1 MRYRASGK
9 DREGEMAVTSLRQKS
24 KISEAEWQTRCDLAA
39 LYRIVD
45 KLRMTDLIYTHLSAR
60 VPGEPNHFLINRYG
74 EFFDEV
80 TASSLVKMD
89 FDGNVVGE
97 PGEFNEAG
105 WTIHSGVLM
114 ARPDAN
120 CVMHLHT
127 RASVAVAAQAGGL
140 RPISQQSLLVLG
152 NLAYH
157 DYDVVVGNMDEREHL
172 GKDCAKADCIILRNH
187 GLLTMGKTIKETF
200 KRMYFLE
207 TACQIQTAAGDGEL
221 MEVSEPSRSA
231 AIRRYEEKWASGTYA
246 DLEWES
252 ILRMLDRSG
261 ADYRQ

>member
-1 MRYRASGK
+1 
-9 DREGEMAVTSLRQKS
+9 MAVTSLRQES
-24 KISEAEWQTRCDLAA
+24 QISEAEWQTRCDLAA

-60 VPGEPNHFLINRYG
+60 VPGEPSHFLINRYG

-89 FDGNVVGE
+89 FDGNVIGE
-97 PGEFNEAG
+97 QGEFNEAG

-127 RASVAVAAQAGGL
+127 RASVAVAAQACGL
-140 RPISQQSLLVLG
+140 RPISQQALLVLG

-157 DYDVVVGNMDEREHL
+157 EYDVVVGNMDEREHL
-172 GKDCAKADCIILRNH
+172 GKDCAKADCVILRNH
-187 GLLTMGKTIKETF
+187 GLLTVGKSIKEAF

-221 MEVSEPSRSA
+221 IEVSEPSRA
-231 AIRRYEEKWASGTYA
+231 VAIKRYESNWASGTYA
-246 DLEWES
+246 DLEWDS
-252 ILRMLDRSG
+252 LLRMLDRQG

>member
-1 MRYRASGK
+1 MS
-9 DREGEMAVTSLRQKS
+9 VTTLRQRTD
-24 KISEAEWQTRCDLAA
+24 ISDAEWQVRCDLAA

-60 VPGEPNHFLINRYG
+60 VPGEPNQFLINRYG

-89 FDGNVVGE
+89 FDGNVIGE
-97 PGEFNEAG
+97 PGEFNDAG
-105 WTIHSGVLM
+105 WAIHSGVLM

-127 RASVAVAAQAGGL
+127 RASVAVSAQKCGL

-152 NLAYH
+152 SLGYH
-157 DYDVVVGNMDEREHL
+157 DYEVVVGNMDEREHL

-187 GLLTMGKTIKETF
+187 GLLTIGRSIKEAF
-200 KRMYFLE
+200 KRMYLLE

-221 MEVSEPSRSA
+221 VDVAEPARSA
-231 AIRRYEEKWASGTYA
+231 AIKRFDSLWEDETYA

-252 ILRMLDRSG
+252 LLRMLDRQGS
-261 ADYRQ
+261 DYRQ

>member
-1 MRYRASGK
+1 
-9 DREGEMAVTSLRQKS
+9 MAVTSLRQKS

-60 VPGEPNHFLINRYG
+60 VPDEPDHFLINRYG

-89 FDGNVVGE
+89 FDGNVIGE

-114 ARPDAN
+114 ARPEAN

-127 RASVAVAAQAGGL
+127 RASVAVAAQASGL

-152 NLAYH
+152 SLAYH
-157 DYDVVVGNMDEREHL
+157 EYDVVVGNMDEREHL

-187 GLLTMGKTIKETF
+187 GLLTVGKTIRESF

-207 TACQIQTAAGDGEL
+207 TACQIQTAAGDGSL
-221 MEVSEPSRSA
+221 IEVPEPSLGAS
-231 AIRRYEEKWASGTYA
+231 IRRYEEKWASGTYA

-252 ILRMLDRSG
+252 MLRMLDRSG
-261 ADYRQ
+261 SDYRQ

>member
-1 MRYRASGK
+1 MS
-9 DREGEMAVTSLRQKS
+9 VTSLNRKS
-24 KISEAEWQTRCDLAA
+24 GMSEAEWQTRCDLAA

-60 VPGEPNHFLINRYG
+60 VPDEPNHFLINRYG

-89 FDGNVVGE
+89 FDGNVIGE
-97 PGEFNEAG
+97 PGLFNDAG

-114 ARPDAN
+114 ARPDAT

-127 RASVAVAAQAGGL
+127 RASVAVSAQASGL
-140 RPISQQSLLVLG
+140 RPISQQSLAVLG

-157 DYDVVVGNMDEREHL
+157 DYDLVVGNMDERESL
-172 GKDCAKADCIILRNH
+172 GKSCSQADCVIMRNH
-187 GLLTMGKTIKETF
+187 GLLTVGRTIQESF
-200 KRMYFLE
+200 KRMYYLE

-221 MEVSEPSRSA
+221 IEVAEPARSTV
-231 AIRRYEEKWASGTYA
+231 IQRFEDGWADGGYA
-246 DLEWES
+246 NLEWDS
-252 ILRMLDRSG
+252 ILRKLDREG
-261 ADYRQ
+261 ADYKQ

>member
-1 MRYRASGK
+1 MS
-9 DREGEMAVTSLRQKS
+9 VTSLHKKS
-24 KISEAEWQTRCDLAA
+24 GMSEAEWQTRCNLAA

-60 VPGEPNHFLINRYG
+60 VPEEPDHFLINRYG

-89 FDGNVVGE
+89 MDGKVVGA

-120 CVMHLHT
+120 YVMHLHT
-127 RASVAVAAQAGGL
+127 RASVAVSAQKGGL
-140 RPISQQSLLVLG
+140 RPISQQALLVLG

-157 DYDVVVGNMDEREHL
+157 EYDVVVGNMDERETL

-187 GLLTMGKTIKETF
+187 GLLTVGKTAQECF

-207 TACQIQTAAGDGEL
+207 TACQIQVSAGDGE
-221 MEVSEPSRSA
+221 MIEFSDEVREA
-231 AIRRYEEKWASGTYA
+231 AIKRYEGKWASGSYA

-252 ILRMLDRSG
+252 LTRMLDRHG

>member
-1 MRYRASGK
+1 
-9 DREGEMAVTSLRQKS
+9 MAVTSLRQKS
-24 KISEAEWQTRCDLAA
+24 EISEAEWQTRCDLAA

-60 VPGEPNHFLINRYG
+60 VPGEPNHFLINHYG

-89 FDGNVVGE
+89 FDGNVIGE

-127 RASVAVAAQAGGL
+127 RASVAVAAQASGL

-152 NLAYH
+152 SLAYH
-157 DYDVVVGNMDEREHL
+157 EYDVVVGNMDEREHL

-187 GLLTMGKTIKETF
+187 GLLTVGKSIPETF

-207 TACQIQTAAGDGEL
+207 TACQIQTAAGDGAL
-221 MEVSEPSRSA
+221 IEVPEPSLSA
-231 AIRRYEEKWASGTYA
+231 SIRRYEEKWASGTYA

-252 ILRMLDRSG
+252 MLRMLDRSG
-261 ADYRQ
+261 ADYRR

>member
-1 MRYRASGK
+1 
-9 DREGEMAVTSLRQKS
+9 MAVTSLRQKS
-24 KISEAEWQTRCDLAA
+24 EIGEAEWQTRCDLAA

-60 VPGEPNHFLINRYG
+60 VPDEPDHFLINRYG

-89 FDGNVVGE
+89 FDGNVIGE

-127 RASVAVAAQAGGL
+127 RASVAVAAQASGL

-157 DYDVVVGNMDEREHL
+157 EYDVVVGNMDEREHL

-187 GLLTMGKTIKETF
+187 GLLTVGKTIRETF

-207 TACQIQTAAGDGEL
+207 TACQIQTAAGDGAL
-221 MEVSEPSRSA
+221 IEVPEPSLSA
-231 AIRRYEEKWASGTYA
+231 SIRRYEEKWASGTYA

-252 ILRMLDRSG
+252 MLRMLDRSG
-261 ADYRQ
+261 SDYRQ

>member
-1 MRYRASGK
+1 
-9 DREGEMAVTSLRQKS
+9 MAVTSLRQKS

-60 VPGEPNHFLINRYG
+60 VPDEPDHFLINRYG

-89 FDGNVVGE
+89 FDGNVIGE

-157 DYDVVVGNMDEREHL
+157 EYDVVVGNMDEREHL

-187 GLLTMGKTIKETF
+187 GLLTVGKTIRETF

-207 TACQIQTAAGDGEL
+207 TACQIQTAAGDGPL
-221 MEVSEPSRSA
+221 IEVGEPSCSA
-231 AIRRYEEKWASGTYA
+231 AIQRYEEKWASGTYA

-252 ILRMLDRSG
+252 MLRMLERSG
-261 ADYRQ
+261 SDYRQ

>member
-1 MRYRASGK
+1 
-9 DREGEMAVTSLRQKS
+9 MAVTSLRQKS

-45 KLRMTDLIYTHLSAR
+45 RLRMTDLIYTHLSAR
-60 VPGEPNHFLINRYG
+60 VPGEPHHFLINRYG

-127 RASVAVAAQAGGL
+127 RASVAVSAQACGL
-140 RPISQQSLLVLG
+140 RPVSQQSLLVLG
-152 NLAYH
+152 SLGYH
-157 DYDVVVGNMDEREHL
+157 DYGVVVGNMDEREHL

-187 GLLTMGKTIKETF
+187 GLLTVGRTIKEAF

-207 TACQIQTAAGDGEL
+207 TACQIQTAAGDGAL
-221 MEVSEPSRSA
+221 IEVAEPSRSA
-231 AIRRYEEKWASGTYA
+231 AMQRYEQQWASGTYA

-252 ILRMLDRSG
+252 LLRMLERTGS
-261 ADYRQ
+261 DYRD

>member
-1 MRYRASGK
+1 MS
-9 DREGEMAVTSLRQKS
+9 VTSLRK
-24 KISEAEWQTRCDLAA
+24 KADISEAEWQMRCDLAA

-127 RASVAVAAQAGGL
+127 RASVAVAAQKGGL
-140 RPISQQSLLVLG
+140 KPISQQALLVLG
-152 NLAYH
+152 SLAYH
-157 DYDVVVGNMDEREHL
+157 EYDVVVGNMDERDHL

-187 GLLTMGKTIKETF
+187 GLLTMGKSIRECF

-207 TACQIQTAAGDGEL
+207 TACQIQVSAGDGEL
-221 MEVSEPSRSA
+221 IEVSEA
-231 AIRRYEEKWASGTYA
+231 ARKAAVARYEGKWAGGTYA

-252 ILRMLDRSG
+252 LLRMLERQG
-261 ADYRQ
+261 ADYRR

>member
-1 MRYRASGK
+1 MS
-9 DREGEMAVTSLRQKS
+9 VTSLRK
-24 KISEAEWQTRCDLAA
+24 KADISEAEWQMRCDLAA

-60 VPGEPNHFLINRYG
+60 VPGEPDHFLINRYG

-127 RASVAVAAQAGGL
+127 RASVAVAAQKGGL
-140 RPISQQSLLVLG
+140 RPISQQALLVLG

-157 DYDVVVGNMDEREHL
+157 EYDVVVGNMDEREHL
-172 GKDCAKADCIILRNH
+172 GKDCAKADCVILRNH
-187 GLLTMGKTIKETF
+187 GLLTMGKSVKETF

-221 MEVSEPSRSA
+221 IEVPKTTVDA
-231 AIRRYEEKWASGTYA
+231 AIKRYEKKWASGTYA

-252 ILRMLDRSG
+252 LLRMLDRQGS
-261 ADYRQ
+261 DYRQ

>member
-1 MRYRASGK
+1 MSVTRLHKKSG
-9 DREGEMAVTSLRQKS
+9 M
-24 KISEAEWQTRCDLAA
+24 SEAEWQARCDLAA

-60 VPGEPNHFLINRYG
+60 VPEEPNHFLINRYG

-89 FDGNVVGE
+89 MDGNVVGE

-120 CVMHLHT
+120 YVMHLHT
-127 RASVAVAAQAGGL
+127 RASVAVSAQKGGL
-140 RPISQQSLLVLG
+140 RPISQQALLVLG

-157 DYDVVVGNMDEREHL
+157 EYDVVVGNMDERETL

-187 GLLTMGKTIKETF
+187 GLLTIGKTAQECF

-207 TACQIQTAAGDGEL
+207 TACQIQVSAGDGE
-221 MEVSEPSRSA
+221 MIEFSDEVRDA
-231 AIRRYEEKWASGTYA
+231 AVKRYEGKWASGTYA

-252 ILRMLDRSG
+252 LLRMLDRQG

>member
-1 MRYRASGK
+1 MS
-9 DREGEMAVTSLRQKS
+9 VTSLRKKS
-24 KISEAEWQTRCDLAA
+24 DISDAEWQARCDLAA

-45 KLRMTDLIYTHLSAR
+45 RLRMTDLIYTHLSAR

-89 FDGNVVGE
+89 MDGNVVGE
-97 PGEFNEAG
+97 PGEYNEAG

-120 CVMHLHT
+120 YVMHLHT
-127 RASVAVAAQAGGL
+127 RASVAVAAQKAGL
-140 RPISQQSLLVLG
+140 RPISQQALLVLG

-157 DYDVVVGNMDEREHL
+157 DYDVVVGNMDEREAL
-172 GKDCAKADCIILRNH
+172 GRNCAKADCVILRNH
-187 GLLTMGKTIKETF
+187 GLLTVGKTAAECF

-221 MEVSEPSRSA
+221 IEFSDAVREA
-231 AIRRYEEKWASGTYA
+231 AIKRYEGKWASGTYA
-246 DLEWES
+246 DLEWKS
-252 ILRMLDRSG
+252 LVRMLDRHG